1 MNQILYNKTMTY
13 GIIYCY
19 LFPNGKR
26 YIGLTIRDKK
36 RKKEHMYNTNNPLK
50 TNRVYNAFRKYGFEN
65 TKYEVLDIAES
76 STELCEKERMY
87 IQMYNSY
94 IDGNGYNMT
103 YGGEG
108 TFGYKFTEEQKRT
121 NSERGKVRFKNSEE
135 IQKQSERITQFYID
149 NPNAGKEHGDRL
161 KQLHKDNPEIG
172 KLMSDKKKQYHIE
185 NPNAGTEHGI
195 KMQQLYNDN
204 PEKRELMS
212 DKKKQYY
219 IDNPEAGKDYG
230 IKMRQLHKD
239 NPEIGKLM
247 SDKKKQFHIDNPN
260 AGKEHGD
267 RLKQL
272 HKDNPEIGKLISD
285 KKKQYYIE
293 NPNAKRK
300 GLPKSFDVCKIDGTY
315 IGTFD
320 YQFEARTELNLKYEI
335 PTTVKISEVLRGTRP
350 SSHGLLFTYNL

>member
-1 MNQILYNKTMTY
+1 MNQILYNKTMIY

-50 TNRVYNAFRKYGFEN
+50 TNTVYNAFRKYGFEN

-108 TFGYKFTEEQKRT
+108 TFGYKFTEEQKRA

-172 KLMSDKKKQYHIE
+172 KLMSDKKKQFH
-185 NPNAGTEHGI
+185 TE
-195 KMQQLYNDN
+195 
-204 PEKRELMS
+204 
-212 DKKKQYY
+212 
-219 IDNPEAGKDYG
+219 
-230 IKMRQLHKD
+230 
-239 NPEIGKLM
+239 
-247 SDKKKQFHIDNPN
+247 NPN
-260 AGKEHGD
+260 AGKEHSD

-272 HKDNPEIGKLISD
+272 HKDNPEIGKLMSD

-320 YQFEARTELNLKYEI
+320 YQFEARIELNLKYEI
-335 PTTVKISEVLRGTRP
+335 PTTVKISEVLRGTRQ